1 MGETKREDDDDHD
14 DHMGIT
20 VAKTQP
26 PKKETDHT
34 CVLYFTNNNQTG
46 NKYERVVIVLG
57 LLSSIYDIGMHHSSS
72 MVR

>member
-20 VAKTQP
+20 VAKTQTR
-26 PKKETDHT
+26 KKETDHT

-46 NKYERVVIVLG
+46 NK
-57 LLSSIYDIGMHHSSS
+57 
-72 MVR
+72 